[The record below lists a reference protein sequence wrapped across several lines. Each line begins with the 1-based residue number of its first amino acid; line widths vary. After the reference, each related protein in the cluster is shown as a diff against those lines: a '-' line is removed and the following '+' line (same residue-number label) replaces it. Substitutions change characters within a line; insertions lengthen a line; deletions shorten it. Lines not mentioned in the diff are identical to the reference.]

1 MDLVRRSELL
11 QASIAQ
17 DGDPVR
23 QFQRLVLVMGD
34 EDRGLARAL
43 VDIAQPP
50 SKIFSHFRVQSA
62 EGLVQEQHPR
72 LNRERPRQRH
82 ALALSAREL
91 GWEALLQPRKLDEVK
106 KLADTPLDLT
116 IRGPPISTA
125 RPKPIGDVASHCEV
139 AEQGVV
145 LKHEANLALLH
156 RDAGGV
162 LSTKEDLP
170 PIRDLK
176 PGDNPQQR
184 CLARPRRAEK
194 RQEL

>member
-1 MDLVRRSELL
+1 MDLVRGSALL

-23 QFQRLVLVMGD
+23 QLQRLVLVVGG

-43 VDIAQPP
+43 VDIAQPA
-50 SKIFSHFRVQSA
+50 SELFSHFRVQSA

-106 KLADTPLDLT
+106 KLAD
-116 IRGPPISTA
+116 
-125 RPKPIGDVASHCEV
+125 
-139 AEQGVV
+139 
-145 LKHEANLALLH
+145 ALP
-156 RDAGGV
+156 DFTV
-162 LSTKEDLP
+162 
-170 PIRDLK
+170 
-176 PGDNPQQR
+176 
-184 CLARPRRAEK
+184 
-194 RQEL
+194 

>member
-1 MDLVRRSELL
+1 MDLVGGSEVL
-11 QASIAQ
+11 QTSVAQ
-17 DGDPVR
+17 GGDPGRPVP
-23 QFQRLVLVMGD
+23 RLVLVVGD

-106 KLADTPLDLT
+106 KLADAPLDLT

-125 RPKPIGDVASHCEV
+125 RPKPIGDVTGHCEV

-145 LKHEANLALLH
+145 LKHEADLTLLY
-156 RDAGGV
+156 RDSGRI
-162 LSTKEDLP
+162 LSTK
-170 PIRDLK
+170 
-176 PGDNPQQR
+176 
-184 CLARPRRAEK
+184 
-194 RQEL
+194 